1 MPKVRS
7 LLPPGYR
14 ALLFALCVCL
24 LIRGG
29 QGEDSGQELALEYDT
44 LPPNSLAAALEE
56 MLDYNQDKGIR
67 LQRRVG
73 QLPWCDV
80 GGRCAMKR
88 GPRIGKLCDCLRGT
102 SCNSFLLRCY

>member
-1 MPKVRS
+1 MMRS
-7 LLPPGYR
+7 LM
-14 ALLFALCVCL
+14 LLLLCVSL
-24 LIRGG
+24 SIREGT
-29 QGEDSGQELALEYDT
+29 GEDSGQDLASEYDT
-44 LPPNSLAAALEE
+44 LAPNSLAGALEE

-80 GGRCAMKR
+80 GERCAMKLGSR
-88 GPRIGKLCDCLRGT
+88 VGKLCDCLRGA